1 MRSCQFSAFHAAP
14 RELYGAPD
22 VAACELYAAPDAAL
36 YELCA
41 VPDAA
46 PSLFGLFGLAGLLGL
61 SGPAGPEVSL
71 APEPRRL
78 TPLAGW
84 LALRRPMRSLFLKG
98 KMSLDAR

>member
-46 PSLFGLFGLAGLLGL
+46 PSLFGQFGLAGPSGL
-61 SGPAGPEVSL
+61 VGPEVSL

-78 TPLAGW
+78 TPLAGR